1 MAVDLAGAVW
11 VLPVAGGIL
20 VISTLLLMMRLLAG
34 PTRPDRAVAVDA
46 MTMVGVAGI
55 GVIALLRGQAV
66 LLDVAII
73 LAIVSFLGSVAF
85 ALLFKGT
92 HSSDNPHGQ
101 PGKQDSRENSP

>member
-1 MAVDLAGAVW
+1 MQVDLAGAVW

-101 PGKQDSRENSP
+101 PGNPDSRENKP